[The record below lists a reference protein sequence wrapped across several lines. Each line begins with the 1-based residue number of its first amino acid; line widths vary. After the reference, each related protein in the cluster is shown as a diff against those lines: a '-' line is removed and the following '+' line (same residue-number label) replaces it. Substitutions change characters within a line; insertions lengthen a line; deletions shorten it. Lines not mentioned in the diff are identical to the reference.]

1 MFILQT
7 LREFVDNP
15 MGKGSNAIPGRQ
27 LIQNDLRNRLE
38 LLLSKPDKK
47 ISVTIYSYGQSY
59 FFHLIIPSENT
70 KRRNTYDVVLHFI
83 PSEGA
88 TEHKNLNQYYVKFFS
103 NSPSFTYTYAYAFNL
118 NGLFVEELAGK
129 FDERVFE
136 NPPVTR
142 NPGEIVSYE
151 KTIFF
156 ACQHILNNASKYMVK
171 SAIELIAKK
180 FNKDEFLKKIRHT
193 ETIEREIQ
201 RENNR
206 IKREEEEEK
215 RKSKKDTS
223 SKNRSSNKT
232 TGITKRTAT
241 STSRQSK
248 DDDLVKFM
256 DKGKIKPRKS
266 SISRIR
272 PK

>member
-1 MFILQT
+1 
-7 LREFVDNP
+7 
-15 MGKGSNAIPGRQ
+15 
-27 LIQNDLRNRLE
+27 
-38 LLLSKPDKK
+38 
-47 ISVTIYSYGQSY
+47 
-59 FFHLIIPSENT
+59 
-70 KRRNTYDVVLHFI
+70 
-83 PSEGA
+83 
-88 TEHKNLNQYYVKFFS
+88 
-103 NSPSFTYTYAYAFNL
+103 
-118 NGLFVEELAGK
+118 
-129 FDERVFE
+129 
-136 NPPVTR
+136 
-142 NPGEIVSYE
+142 
-151 KTIFF
+151 
-156 ACQHILNNASKYMVK
+156 MVK

-248 DDDLVKFM
+248 DDDLIKFM